1 VSARRGDESPETTQ
15 VASHERVDLPRALV
29 VMHGPDVLRCP
40 LPPSGVIVIGR
51 SRDCDVTID
60 DRSVSRQH
68 ARLHI
73 GRELAVEDL
82 GSSNGTLVGGQVI
95 RPRTLT
101 AVRIDEVLRFGV
113 VAALIQRISSAS
125 SLAVTTAARLR
136 ASLAGRPVA
145 GALAAVRLVLER
157 PAPPEAV
164 ATLVRAVLREGDLAA
179 QPEPSIVEVAIYAT
193 SAETVEA
200 LLTRLV
206 TVCREQLSDCQVA
219 TRLVPRDGTDPVALL
234 DEAARSLSPVTAL
247 AEGVVVQSP
256 AMRALY
262 GLADQVAEGDL
273 SVLVTGE
280 TGVGKEHLAEHIHR
294 ASGRSQQP
302 FVRINCAAFAESLFE
317 AEFFGYERGAFTGA
331 NQAKAGL
338 LEHAGR
344 GTVFLDEV
352 GELPLPAQAK
362 FLRVLQDRQLMRV
375 GSLTPR
381 PVHARFVAA
390 TNRALEREV
399 ERGAFRKDL
408 YFRLAGVVLQIPSL
422 RERTGEILPLAE
434 RFVAQAAHALGR
446 STAPA
451 ISTASARALIAHGWD
466 GNVRELRNV
475 IERAV
480 LLCRGAVIEPPHLL
494 LPTVDPTLT
503 PPPIP
508 GLGNQAIAP
517 PPPGAPAPGSEQHE
531 RLLSALEQTGGNKK
545 EAARLL
551 GISRQTIGKWIDK
564 FGVARPRRTRE

>member
-1 VSARRGDESPETTQ
+1 VSVRRGDELPVTTQ
-15 VASHERVDLPRALV
+15 VASNERIDLPRALV

-40 LPPSGVIVIGR
+40 LPQSGVIVIGR

-60 DRSVSRQH
+60 DPSVSRQH

-82 GSSNGTLVGGQVI
+82 GSSNGTLVGGNVV
-95 RPRTLT
+95 RPHTLT
-101 AVRIDEVLRFGV
+101 PARIDEVLRFGV
-113 VAALIQRISSAS
+113 VAALVQRISGAS
-125 SLAVTTAARLR
+125 SLALTTSARLR
-136 ASLAGRPVA
+136 ASLTNRPVT
-145 GALAAVRLVLER
+145 GALAVVRLVLER
-157 PAPPEAV
+157 PAPAD
-164 ATLVRAVLREGDLAA
+164 ALSTLVRAVLREGDLAA
-179 QPEPSIVEVAIYAT
+179 QPDPSTLEVAIYAT
-193 SAETVEA
+193 SADTVEA

-206 TVCREQLSDCQVA
+206 TVCREQLSDCKVA
-219 TRLVPRDGTDPVALL
+219 TRLVPRDGTDPLALL
-234 DEAARSLSPVTAL
+234 DETARAL
-247 AEGVVVQSP
+247 LPPATLADDVVIQSP
-256 AMRALY
+256 QMRALY

-294 ASGRSQQP
+294 ASGRSQEP

-331 NQAKAGL
+331 TQAKAGL

-352 GELPLPAQAK
+352 GELPVPAQAK
-362 FLRVLQDRQLMRV
+362 FLRVLQERQLMRV
-375 GSLTPR
+375 GSLKPR
-381 PVHARFVAA
+381 PVYARFVAA
-390 TNRALEREV
+390 TNRSLEREV

-408 YFRLAGVVLQIPSL
+408 YFRLAGVVLEIPPL

-434 RFVAQAAHALGR
+434 RFVAHAAHALGR
-446 STAPA
+446 SAAPV
-451 ISTASARALIAHGWD
+451 ISPASARALIGHGWD

-494 LPTVDPTLT
+494 LPTPPEPTLT
-503 PPPIP
+503 M
-508 GLGNQAIAP
+508 
-517 PPPGAPAPGSEQHE
+517 PPPGATSPTLPAIGTGSSAEQHE
-531 RLLSALEQTGGNKK
+531 RLLSALEQTGGNQK

-564 FGVARPRRTRE
+564 FGVARPRRPRE